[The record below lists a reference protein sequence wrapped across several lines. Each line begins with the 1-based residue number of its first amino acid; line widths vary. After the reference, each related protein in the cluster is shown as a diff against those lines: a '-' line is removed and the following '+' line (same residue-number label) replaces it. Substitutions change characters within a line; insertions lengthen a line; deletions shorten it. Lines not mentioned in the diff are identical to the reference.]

1 MRFFTSP
8 TDYLFLYF
16 LGFYGLLLVLKQIRY
31 FFGALAFG
39 FSTYLII
46 IIGVGHNSK
55 AHAIAY
61 MPLVIAGF
69 ILVLGKYVLGGL
81 LTMFAT
87 ALEINAITFK

>member
-1 MRFFTSP
+1 
-8 TDYLFLYF
+8 

-69 ILVLGKYVLGGL
+69 ILVLGKICSRWFTNHVCDC
-81 LTMFAT
+81 
-87 ALEINAITFK
+87 IRD